1 MDYLLGANADQIV
14 ESMVGFLHVEK
25 KTNIIAD
32 PPYYY
37 EVRSTT
43 TAELELVGASWRSRM
58 KSMMVSVHFV
68 YHNFS
73 SQALQSTDQPL
84 CPGRPGRVHILVS
97 GTVHPS
103 IVCTLYGDVVPISEV
118 RIC

>member
-43 TAELELVGASWRSRM
+43 AESELVGASWRSRM

-73 SQALQSTDQPL
+73 SQALQSTDQSL
-84 CPGRPGRVHILVS
+84 CPGRPGRMHILVS